1 MRTKSFHFSLG
12 VQMEPTQITKSQTF
26 AVNFVAFVTMQAAL
40 KEAANQ
46 PEEIRKQVEA
56 TVLQAVL
63 THPNPAEA

>member
-1 MRTKSFHFSLG
+1 
-12 VQMEPTQITKSQTF
+12 MEPTQITKSQTF
-26 AVNFVAFVTMQAAL
+26 AVNFVAFVAMQAAL